1 MKISSSLVQGMR
13 ANWQQFALLVLVN
26 AFVGAMLGLER
37 TIVPLIASKDFGLTS
52 VSVTLSFIISFG
64 IVKAFANVF
73 TGRNADRYGRKPLLR
88 LGWLFALPVPFLVIF
103 APSWEWIV
111 FANLL
116 LGLNQGLCWSSTVMM
131 KIDLV
136 GAKERGRATGMNEFA
151 GYFAMA
157 ASTIASSWIAEQT
170 ALRPY
175 PFYLGIGFVSIG
187 LILSFFF
194 VRETVSY
201 ARQEALNYPTTADEK
216 PSFWTI
222 FRLVSWQNKS
232 FFSLSQAGLINNL
245 NDVVIWGLLPL
256 LALQVGM
263 SAPEVARI
271 GGTYLVVW
279 GISQLGTGVLSDLI
293 GRKPLITGGLWLQS
307 LGIFFFVLSSGETA
321 WLTAAVIMGLG
332 TGMVYPTLLA
342 SISDHAHPAWRAS
355 ALGIYRLW
363 RDSGYAFGA
372 LLAGILSDVF
382 NLATAILTI
391 AVLTFIAGLLSF
403 LYLTEANK
411 RVVPRQN
418 SAT

>member
-1 MKISSSLVQGMR
+1 MGISKPLVQGLS
-13 ANWQQFALLVLVN
+13 ANWQQFALLVIVN

-52 VSVTLSFIISFG
+52 VSVTLSFILSFG
-64 IVKAFANVF
+64 VVKALANIF
-73 TGRNADRYGRKPLLR
+73 TGRNADRYGRKPLLI

-103 APSWEWIV
+103 APTWEWIV

-116 LGLNQGLCWSSTVMM
+116 LGINQGLCWSSTVMM

-157 ASTIASSWIAEQT
+157 LSTIASSWIAEQT

-175 PFYLGIGFVSIG
+175 PFYLGIFFASTG
-187 LILSFFF
+187 LVLALFF
-194 VRETVSY
+194 VRETVAF
-201 ARQEALNYPTTADEK
+201 ARQEAANHPQATTDK

-222 FRLVSWQNKS
+222 FRLVTWQNKS

-256 LALQVGM
+256 FALQVRM
-263 SAPEVARI
+263 SAPEAARI
-271 GGTYLVVW
+271 GGTYLAVW
-279 GISQLGTGVLSDLI
+279 GISQLGTGSLSDHI

-307 LGIFFFVLSSGETA
+307 LGIFFFVLSSGQVA

-342 SISDHAHPAWRAS
+342 SISDHAHPSWRAS
-355 ALGIYRLW
+355 ALGIYRFW

-372 LLAGILSDVF
+372 LVGGILSDLFSIQV
-382 NLATAILTI
+382 AILAI
-391 AVLTFIAGLLSF
+391 ALLTALAGLVSF
-403 LYLTEANK
+403 FFLKEGEKEPIISL
-411 RVVPRQN
+411 N
-418 SAT
+418 SAS

>member
-1 MKISSSLVQGMR
+1 MKITPSLVQGMA

-26 AFVGAMLGLER
+26 AFVGAMVGLER
-37 TIVPLIASKDFGLTS
+37 TIVPLIAAEDFGLTS
-52 VSVTLSFIISFG
+52 VSVTLSFIVSFG
-64 IVKAFANVF
+64 VIKALANIF
-73 TGRNADRYGRKPLLR
+73 TGRNADRYGRKPLLL

-116 LGLNQGLCWSSTVMM
+116 LGVNQGLCWSSTVMM

-157 ASTIASSWIAEQT
+157 VSTIASSWIAEQT
-170 ALRPY
+170 ALRPF
-175 PFYLGIGFVSIG
+175 PFYLGIVFASIG

-194 VRETVSY
+194 VRETVGY
-201 ARQEALNYPTTADEK
+201 ARQEALNHPQASEDKPT
-216 PSFWTI
+216 FWTI

-256 LALQVGM
+256 FALQVGM
-263 SAPEVARI
+263 SAPEAARI
-271 GGTYLVVW
+271 GGTYLAVW
-279 GISQLGTGVLSDLI
+279 GISQLGTGSLSDRI

-307 LGIFFFVLSSGETA
+307 LGIFFFVLSSGQTA
-321 WLTAAVIMGLG
+321 WLTAAVIMGFG

-355 ALGIYRLW
+355 ALGIYRFW

-372 LLAGILSDVF
+372 LLGGIFSDLF
-382 NLATAILTI
+382 NLQTAILAI
-391 AVLTFIAGLLSF
+391 ALLTALAGFVSF
-403 LYLTEANK
+403 FFLTEARK
-411 RVVPRQN
+411 QAVPQLN
-418 SAT
+418 SVT